1 MKTLRLREGKERS
14 LLRGHPWI
22 FDTAIAKGSADAGE
36 TVKVESF
43 EGAFLAW
50 AAYSPQSK
58 IKARVWSFDEKQ
70 RIDEEFLDGLVQKA
84 VQSRQLFD
92 IQSNGVRL
100 VHAESD
106 GLPGLIVDQYAGTL
120 VLQVLGCGVERF
132 KSILVKSLM
141 KHTGLDRV
149 YERSDT

>member
-22 FDTAIAKGSADAGE
+22 FDTAIAKGIADAGE

-50 AAYSPQSK
+50 ASYSPQSK
-58 IKARVWSFDEKQ
+58 IKARVWSFDDQQ

-92 IQSNGVRL
+92 I
-100 VHAESD
+100 
-106 GLPGLIVDQYAGTL
+106 
-120 VLQVLGCGVERF
+120 
-132 KSILVKSLM
+132 
-141 KHTGLDRV
+141 
-149 YERSDT
+149 